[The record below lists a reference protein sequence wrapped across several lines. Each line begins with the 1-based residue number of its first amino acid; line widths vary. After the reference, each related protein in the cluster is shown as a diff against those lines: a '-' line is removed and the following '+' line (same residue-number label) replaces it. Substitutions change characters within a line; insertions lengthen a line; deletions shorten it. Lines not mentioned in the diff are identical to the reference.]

1 MQAAQNALKAVKYDT
16 EQARAELT
24 RNRER
29 AAEAGRVA
37 PAPARVAPPV
47 VAPQGGSN
55 LARTLEE
62 MQADA
67 LAEQIRRSMKP
78 DPNSQ

>member
-29 AAEAGRVA
+29 AAAAVVA
-37 PAPARVAPPV
+37 PAPARVAPAV